1 MDANSKLRTLND
13 VFFQAVERNQSR
25 VMLFER
31 STPAARGSRSH
42 WQAISSAELYR
53 RVMGVVQEL
62 GRLGISRGD
71 RVAIVAENRPEWTI
85 ADFAILL
92 RGAVTVPVYPT
103 LTAGQISYLLRH
115 SGATIAFVSNA
126 EQLEKLRS
134 IQSET
139 FVEQIILMDEASPQR
154 AKDGRAGDTGPE
166 FSEPDVLS
174 MPALM
179 AAGPVQRSPE
189 LDALGKAISPDDL
202 ATIIYT
208 SGTTGV
214 PKGAMLTHG
223 NIAANIS
230 ASLQALQLR
239 GTDLAISF
247 LPLSHI
253 TARHVDLA
261 ELYRG
266 VVIAYC
272 PVIDELPRILRELH
286 PTLFVAV
293 PRVYEKIYNK
303 VQRDVGRGFKRR
315 IYEWA
320 LSVGRSHLAT
330 VVSGRRPSSLAWKLA
345 NLLVFSKVSA
355 AMGGRIRLYASGG
368 APLSKELAEW
378 YAQIGIVILE
388 GYGLTETS
396 PVIAVNTPGTCKLG
410 TVGRPVSNVE
420 VRIAPD
426 GELLV
431 RGPSVFQGYWN
442 SPEETAAAFED
453 DWFKTGDIAILGP
466 DGYLSI
472 TDRKKDLIKTSGGKF
487 IAPQP
492 IENSF
497 KSFPYI
503 AEAVLIG
510 ERRRFASV
518 VLFPGFAA
526 LEQWASETGI
536 LWNTRAELVANPQV
550 EALYAG
556 ILEQVNRGLAQFQQ
570 LKKFLLAAEEP
581 SIADGTLTPTFKLR
595 RRNVEALYQEEIEKL
610 YTDPAPL
617 DAAHSG

>member
-1 MDANSKLRTLND
+1 MNPNPKLRTLTD
-13 VFFQAVERNQSR
+13 IFFQVVERNQSR

-31 STPAARGSRSH
+31 GAH
-42 WQAISSAELYR
+42 WQAISSSELYR

-62 GRLGISRGD
+62 GRCGVSRGH
-71 RVAIVAENRPEWTI
+71 RVAIMAENRPEWTI

-92 RGAVTVPVYPT
+92 RGAVTVPIYPT
-103 LTAGQISYLLRH
+103 LTGWQVSHLLRH
-115 SGATIAFVSNA
+115 SGATIAFVSTS
-126 EQLEKLRS
+126 EQLAKLRS
-134 IQSET
+134 IQAET
-139 FVEQIILMDEASPQR
+139 FVEQIFMMDEPPPESP
-154 AKDGRAGDTGPE
+154 A
-166 FSEPDVLS
+166 LS

-179 AAGPVQRSPE
+179 DAGPAQRSPK
-189 LDALGKAISPDDL
+189 LDALVNPVAPEDL

-230 ASLQALQLR
+230 LSLEAFELHAE
-239 GTDLAISF
+239 TDLAISF

-253 TARHVDLA
+253 TARHVDFA

-266 VVIAYC
+266 VTIAYC
-272 PVIDELPRILRELH
+272 PVIDELPRILRQLH
-286 PTLFVAV
+286 PTFFVAV

-303 VQRDVGRGFKRR
+303 VQHDVGTGFRRR

-320 LSVGRSHLAT
+320 TSVGRAHLPE

-345 NLLVFSKVSA
+345 NRLVFSKVA
-355 AMGGRIRLYASGG
+355 DGMGGSVRTYVSGG
-368 APLSKELAEW
+368 APLAKELAEW
-378 YAQIGIVILE
+378 YAQLGIVIHE

-396 PVIAVNTPGTCKLG
+396 PVIAVNTPGACKLG
-410 TVGRPVSNVE
+410 TVGRPLSNIDL
-420 VRIAPD
+420 RIATD

-431 RGPSVFQGYWN
+431 RGPSIFQGYWD
-442 SPEETAAAFED
+442 SPEETASAFEG
-453 DWFKTGDIAILGP
+453 DWFKTGDIASL
-466 DGYLSI
+466 DAEGYLSI

-497 KSFPYI
+497 KASPYI

-510 ERRRFASV
+510 ERRRFVSV
-518 VLFPGFAA
+518 VLFPAFAA
-526 LEQWASETGI
+526 LEEWAREAEIS
-536 LWNTRAELVANPQV
+536 WRSRAELVSNPQV
-550 EALYAG
+550 EALYEG
-556 ILEQVNRGLAQFQQ
+556 IVEQANRRLAQFQQ
-570 LKKFLLAAEEP
+570 LKKFLLASEEP
-581 SIADGTLTPTFKLR
+581 SIAEGTLTPTLKLR
-595 RRNVEALYQEEIEKL
+595 RRNVEARYQEEIEKL
-610 YTDPAPL
+610 YLDPAPI